1 MFTNEMDHDETKI
14 VILDDN
20 GFHEDVEFN
29 IYDDCV
35 IIRQWDESIQNTV
48 EIIMSPDMFDDFVT
62 ALNKP
67 EGAFRVDRKYNGA

>member
-1 MFTNEMDHDETKI
+1 MFTTEMDHDETRI

-35 IIRQWDESIQNTV
+35 IIRQWDESAQNTV
-48 EIIMSPDMFDDFVT
+48 EIIMSPDMFDEFIASLSRSV
-62 ALNKP
+62 
-67 EGAFRVDRKYNGA
+67 GAFTLRGEAK